1 MAAVAAAVVAAAAG
15 GWALA
20 RPTTS
25 AATTTSITTT
35 ATTGTIRQ
43 TVSASGTLA
52 PARRA
57 DLSFAVS
64 GTVTAVPVAVGDKV
78 TKGATLATLRNDAL
92 QSAVDT
98 AQAGVTAAQDQVN
111 AGSSTAA
118 AAASAQAQLA
128 AAQSTLSRAQ
138 QQLAAATL
146 TSPISGVVAAVGVGV
161 GDIVGSG
168 STGSGSTG
176 SGGSG
181 SGGSGSGGSGSGGS
195 GSGGSGSSGA
205 SSSSSAQFTVIS
217 TNAWVVD
224 ASVAAADLAQVRKG
238 LQVQISVD
246 GSSQQIF
253 GTVSSVGVMA
263 SAGSS
268 GTATFP
274 VVVTVTGSPAG
285 LYAGATVTAAI
296 VVKQLTNVL
305 TVPSAAVSSDANGPY
320 VTVVKNG
327 IQTRTPVVLGT
338 VFGGVTQITTGLS
351 DGAQVLVR
359 QIRLPQGTTGGT
371 GRQRTGGFGGGF
383 GGGGGGFGGGGG
395 GFGGGGGQGGAAPSG
410 AATP

>member
-1 MAAVAAAVVAAAAG
+1 MHVAPSERAHSLSRQGRGREHTVGTRPRGTKKWAVVAVAAAVVAAAAG

-20 RPTTS
+20 RPNTS

-78 TKGATLATLRNDAL
+78 TKGATLATLRNEAL

-146 TSPISGVVAAVGVGV
+146 TSPISGIVAAVGVGV
-161 GDIVGSG
+161 GDLV
-168 STGSGSTG
+168 
-176 SGGSG
+176 
-181 SGGSGSGGSGSGGS
+181 
-195 GSGGSGSSGA
+195 GSGSSG
-205 SSSSSAQFTVIS
+205 S
-217 TNAWVVD
+217 
-224 ASVAAADLAQVRKG
+224 
-238 LQVQISVD
+238 
-246 GSSQQIF
+246 
-253 GTVSSVGVMA
+253 
-263 SAGSS
+263 GSS
-268 GTATFP
+268 G
-274 VVVTVTGSPAG
+274 S
-285 LYAGATVTAAI
+285 
-296 VVKQLTNVL
+296 
-305 TVPSAAVSSDANGPY
+305 
-320 VTVVKNG
+320 
-327 IQTRTPVVLGT
+327 
-338 VFGGVTQITTGLS
+338 
-351 DGAQVLVR
+351 
-359 QIRLPQGTTGGT
+359 
-371 GRQRTGGFGGGF
+371 
-383 GGGGGGFGGGGG
+383 
-395 GFGGGGGQGGAAPSG
+395 
-410 AATP
+410 

>member
-1 MAAVAAAVVAAAAG
+1 MRPSGTKKWVVVAVAAGVVAAAAG

-20 RPTTS
+20 RPDTS
-25 AATTTSITTT
+25 AATTSITTT
-35 ATTGTIRQ
+35 ASLGTIRQ
-43 TVSASGTLA
+43 SISASGTLA
-52 PARRA
+52 PAKRA

-78 TKGATLATLRNDAL
+78 AKGATLATLHNDAL

-118 AAASAQAQLA
+118 GQASALAQLA

-146 TSPISGVVAAVGVGV
+146 VSPITGIVAAVGVST
-161 GDIVGSG
+161 GDVVGSG
-168 STGSGSTG
+168 SSGSSGAGSGSSGSGSSGSGG

-181 SGGSGSGGSGSGGS
+181 SGS
-195 GSGGSGSSGA
+195 SGSSA
-205 SSSSSAQFTVIS
+205 SGSSSSAQFTVIS
-217 TNAWVVD
+217 TSSWVVD
-224 ASVAAADLAQVRKG
+224 ASVAAADLAQVKKG
-238 LQVQISVD
+238 LQVEITVD
-246 GSSQQIF
+246 GSSQKIF

-274 VVVTVTGSPAG
+274 VVVNVTGAPSG
-285 LYAGATVTAAI
+285 LYAGASVTSAI
-296 VVKQLTNVL
+296 IVKQLTNVL
-305 TVPSAAVSSDANGPY
+305 TVPSAALSADANGTY

-327 IQTRTPVVLGT
+327 VQTRTKVVLGA
-338 VFGGVTQITTGLS
+338 VYGGVTQITSGLS

-359 QIRLPQGTTGGT
+359 QIRLPQGTGATGGT
-371 GRQRTGGFGGGF
+371 GRQRTGQFGGGGGGGQFGGGF
-383 GGGGGGFGGGGG
+383 GGGGQTG
-395 GFGGGGGQGGAAPSG
+395 S
-410 AATP
+410 ATP